1 MDTTSPDSAGQI
13 AEQMRLLLA
22 TIQELGGSED
32 LVSVLNRT
40 LRLACDVT
48 GARYGAVGVVDE
60 TDPGRITHFV
70 TTGLTL
76 QERADIGDPPQGRG
90 LLGRLLEH
98 PESVRVEDLTQEPDS
113 VGFPPGHPPMRTF
126 LGMPVRIGGRTFGN
140 LYLTETRD
148 GQAFTERDE
157 LLVQGLASVSG
168 AVIDAVQRRQQT
180 AVQSAVVGAV
190 WQINSALLGAVDPED
205 TLPMVTDQALRVT
218 EASAAAV
225 VAAGPTGEAARVLA
239 SSGADTAA
247 VVADLHT
254 EITQVLSTGEPMHI
268 PLDRATVILD
278 ADLGPRH
285 TSVVPVTLRQGD
297 RVALVVAHWRSG
309 PAMSSLSVRD
319 LIDSLAVQTALVL
332 DRAPCARDHDMLT
345 KLADRD
351 RIARDLHDLVIQR
364 LFATGLYLQGATRL
378 TREPAVVERLESSI
392 HELDATIRDIRATIF
407 ALQHRPF
414 EGSLRS
420 QLRGLA
426 DSYTN
431 TLGFPPVTQFTG
443 PIDSVLADD
452 VHDALLLVL
461 REALSNVARHA
472 QARSVLV
479 EVETSQDRLVLTVT
493 DDGVGLA
500 PGASESGLRNVRQ
513 RAAAL
518 GGEAVVGPHAK
529 QGTTL
534 RWEIPIRS

>member
-1 MDTTSPDSAGQI
+1 VTETTTDPAGHV
-13 AEQMRLLLA
+13 AEQMRLLLHS
-22 TIQELGGSED
+22 IQDLDGAED

-40 LRLACDVT
+40 LRLACDVAD
-48 GARYGAVGVVDE
+48 ARYGAVGVIDE
-60 TDPGRITHFV
+60 TDPRRITHFV
-70 TTGLTL
+70 TMGLTA
-76 QERADIGDPPQGRG
+76 QERDAIGDPPEGRG
-90 LLGRLLEH
+90 LLGRLLER
-98 PESVRVEDLTQEPDS
+98 PEAVRVEDLTQEPDS

-140 LYLTETRD
+140 LYLTEKRD
-148 GQAFTERDE
+148 GRAFTERDE
-157 LLVQGLASVSG
+157 LLVQGLASVAG
-168 AVIDAVQRRQQT
+168 VVIDAVQRRQQT
-180 AVQSAVVGAV
+180 ETQREVVDAV
-190 WQINSALLGAVDPED
+190 WQINSALLGTADPED

-218 EASAAAV
+218 DAAAAAV
-225 VAAGPTGEAARVLA
+225 VASGPTGEAARVLA
-239 SSGADTAA
+239 SSGVDTAS
-247 VVADLHT
+247 VVADLHL
-254 EITQVLSTGEPMHI
+254 EITSVLASGEPLHI
-268 PLDRATVILD
+268 PLDRERVTLD

-285 TSVVPVTLRQGD
+285 TSVVPVTLRNGD
-297 RVALVVAHWRSG
+297 RVALVVAHWRSA

-319 LIDSLAVQTALVL
+319 LVGSLAVQTALVL
-332 DRAPCARDHDMLT
+332 DRASSARDHDTLT
-345 KLADRD
+345 KLTDRD

-378 TREPAVVERLESSI
+378 TREPAVVDRLESSI

-426 DSYTN
+426 DSYTT
-431 TLGFPPVTQFTG
+431 TLGFPPVTQFSG
-443 PIDSVLADD
+443 PLDSVLADD

-479 EVETSQDRLVLTVT
+479 EVQTADEWLVLTVT

-500 PGASESGLRNVRQ
+500 PGAGESGLRNVRQ

-518 GGEAVVGPHAK
+518 GGRATVGPHGT
-529 QGTTL
+529 QGTRL
-534 RWEIPIRS
+534 RWEIPLGS